1 MTGPVYRLYIA
12 EFETCDVWMRDG
24 SSHFKKYI
32 KPYDMYVIYQLGR
45 ERLPVGSERFLN
57 VFGELGEQCK
67 VVDAREMRDE
77 DLHAHMLEQIGMYAT
92 RDTYILFLGCRKEH
106 DAIRGKFSC
115 YKSVVESDT
124 FYYSRITLPPGT
136 ADAFPEKKGPA
147 GKDPEDNRKNHSWKD
162 TIREPLPEPI
172 EATLIEE
179 EPGRNPVPDRQ
190 EQKGPG
196 GGNAKKGNSVPF
208 FGPVEGEKA
217 EKGDAPPSPPD
228 KKKGPGGK
236 PGKGKPGGRKPDRKN
251 QKGRP
256 QDGTEADTDRPG
268 VKEEAGKGE
277 PAGDHKGQD
286 RAADK
291 KERPDAPR
299 KEKEEKKP
307 APDPAAPGDGKNKK
321 KGGNQKPR
329 EQGAGMMGFFA
340 SGLFHSPTVGDQ
352 PSPGSSR
359 PVNREEEPPGQKTP
373 EESRPEREPEKKTT
387 QEPAGAQEPEK
398 TEEKAADGK
407 TAGGK
412 AEGSPDTAEAGRE
425 QGKWEQRI
433 SHDPARK
440 DETSREWQERQALE
454 KAIFGVK
461 YSGEMPER
469 TYSELDDSK
478 ALTVSLIA
486 DRLITNINRMVPS
499 VKKQGFCYDDYMEF
513 VATLVKSEDFAD
525 FMEGWMTVSGGLLID
540 QKEMKEAYPGLRR
553 EAQYYARTCDILYG
567 EDGW

>member
-12 EFETCDVWMRDG
+12 EFETCEVWMRG
-24 SSHFKKYI
+24 GPSHFRKYMED
-32 KPYDMYVIYQLGR
+32 YDMYVVYRLGR
-45 ERLPVGSERFLN
+45 NPNPVAADKFLN
-57 VFGELGEQCK
+57 VFREMGEHCM
-67 VVDAREMRDE
+67 VVDAWEMRDE
-77 DLHAHMLEQIGMYAT
+77 DLHAHMLEQIGKYST
-92 RDTYILFLGCRKEH
+92 NDTHIYFLGCGDEYR
-106 DAIRGKFSC
+106 AIHGEISC
-115 YKSVVESDT
+115 FKSVGPKDT
-124 FYYSRITLPPGT
+124 FRTGTIQLPEGV
-136 ADAFPEKKGPA
+136 A
-147 GKDPEDNRKNHSWKD
+147 GKQKAQDKKSRPADGEPDEKG
-162 TIREPLPEPI
+162 REEIGPI
-172 EATLIEE
+172 EATLDE
-179 EPGRNPVPDRQ
+179 EPGKTPAPEGQ

-208 FGPVEGEKA
+208 FEPAEGEKA
-217 EKGDAPPSPPD
+217 EKGDALPSPPD

-251 QKGRP
+251 QKGRTR
-256 QDGTEADTDRPG
+256 DGAETDTGRPG
-268 VKEEAGKGE
+268 VKGEDSKGE
-277 PAGDHKGQD
+277 SAGDHKGHG
-286 RAADK
+286 RVADK
-291 KERPDAPR
+291 QERPDAPR
-299 KEKEEKKP
+299 EEKEEKKP
-307 APDPAAPGDGKNKK
+307 APDPAAPGNGKNKK
-321 KGGNQKPR
+321 KGGSQKPR
-329 EQGAGMMGFFA
+329 EQGTGMMGFFA

-352 PSPGSSR
+352 PSPGSGR
-359 PVNREEEPPGQKTP
+359 PINREEELSGQKAP
-373 EESRPEREPEKKTT
+373 EESRPGREPDKK
-387 QEPAGAQEPEK
+387 PAQGPATAQKPEK
-398 TEEKAADGK
+398 TEEQAADGK
-407 TAGGK
+407 SAGGK
-412 AEGSPDTAEAGRE
+412 TEGSPNTADAGRE

-454 KAIFGVK
+454 KAIFGVR